1 MIDQK
6 KTGLFIAEVRKAK
19 GLTQKQLADEI
30 GVSDK
35 AVSRWET
42 GRGMPDTMIM
52 PELCRTLEIN
62 INELLSG
69 ERLSEDAYS
78 GKAEEHM
85 VDLIRNNETEKR
97 SGKHTLVGLIL
108 GLVMLLLFVV
118 LIMFS
123 NGGRNVFTFF
133 MDFPTILSVFG
144 LQFILLGI
152 AGQFGDFFRGFK
164 VAFASGKYDPEQ
176 LAVQAEKSENA
187 ISYGIK
193 ALLLSGAL
201 SISVGIVSVGFYSF
215 GYDLT
220 TLGPSF
226 AVVALSAFYPV
237 LGSLI
242 MYAIKGRIQKVSR

>member
-42 GRGMPDTMIM
+42 GRGMPDTLIM

-69 ERLSEDAYS
+69 ERLSEDAYN

-85 VDLIRNNETEKR
+85 VELIKNNENEKR
-97 SGKHTLVGLIL
+97 AGKHTLISLIIGLIIT
-108 GLVMLLLFVV
+108 LLFVAF
-118 LIMFS
+118 IMFS
-123 NGGRNVFTFF
+123 SGGSRFF
-133 MDFPTILSVFG
+133 YFYWDSPTIISVFG
-144 LQFILLGI
+144 LQFIILGI
-152 AGQFGDFFRGFK
+152 AGQFGDFFKGFK
-164 VAFASGKYDPEQ
+164 VAFAPGKFNPE
-176 LAVQAEKSENA
+176 LLIAQAEKSEQA

-193 ALLLSGAL
+193 ALLLSGTL
-201 SISVGIVSVGFYSF
+201 SISIEIVSVGYYWPST
-215 GYDLT
+215 DLVA
-220 TLGPSF
+220 LGPSI
-226 AVVALSAFYPV
+226 AIIALSAFYPV
-237 LGSLI
+237 LGALI
-242 MYAIKGRIQKVSR
+242 MYAIKGRIHKVTS

>member
-42 GRGMPDTMIM
+42 GRGMPDTLIM

-85 VDLIRNNETEKR
+85 VDLIRNNEAEKR
-97 SGKHTLVGLIL
+97 AGKHTIIGLIM
-108 GLVMLLLFVV
+108 GLIMILLFVA
-118 LIMFS
+118 
-123 NGGRNVFTFF
+123 
-133 MDFPTILSVFG
+133 
-144 LQFILLGI
+144 FI
-152 AGQFGDFFRGFK
+152 
-164 VAFASGKYDPEQ
+164 
-176 LAVQAEKSENA
+176 
-187 ISYGIK
+187 
-193 ALLLSGAL
+193 
-201 SISVGIVSVGFYSF
+201 
-215 GYDLT
+215 
-220 TLGPSF
+220 
-226 AVVALSAFYPV
+226 
-237 LGSLI
+237 
-242 MYAIKGRIQKVSR
+242 